1 MSDLFD
7 LMDDGKKNKKKMMPI
22 DAYERPPPSQNWQ
35 QNNNTNTN
43 TNQLSSQSKPFEFK
57 KTAEAFVPSTNS
69 RTLAEVANDCEG
81 TSVVCAAVVD
91 DDVDDNNNDEGEDEE
106 KRHALTAKVAK
117 SLSIGGTASDF
128 TSTDQQ
134 QQIIANSNNEQK
146 LKEEQERKQEKEE
159 MKQKQEEQ
167 KRAREQERKQEAERE
182 EKLLMEELEKNGS
195 GDEREHLNL
204 VFIGHVDAGKSTI
217 GGQILYLSGQVD
229 QRVIEKYE
237 KEAKDKNRDSW
248 YMAYIMDTSEE
259 ERAKGKTVEVGKAHF
274 ATDKKRY
281 TVLDAPGHK
290 NYVPNMIAGAAQA
303 DVGVLVIAA
312 RKGEFETGFEK
323 GGQTREHAQLAKTLG
338 VTKLVVVV
346 NKMDDPSVMWDKKR
360 FDEVYTKLIP
370 FLKACGYKEKDITF
384 VPISGL
390 KGTNLKDVVSKEECA
405 WYTGK
410 SFFATLDDLE
420 PMDRDPNA
428 PFRMPVMDK
437 YSEMGCM
444 IMGKTES
451 GACRVGQK
459 LTLMPGKIDCKIEK
473 LWRDEDECNVCKAGE
488 NVRMKITGVDEKDIH
503 AGMLLSHPLKL
514 PYVTQEIECQ
524 LAIVELLDHKSIFST
539 GYNCIIHIHS
549 VTEEIEVK
557 KLISEMDPKTRQPKL
572 TKCKYLKSGSI
583 GVVRISI
590 ATPICVEKFSD
601 IPQLG
606 RFTLR
611 DEGKTIAIGK
621 VLRIKPKSDEIDNMS
636 RGD

>member
-7 LMDDGKKNKKKMMPI
+7 AFGGDGGGKGKNKTMPQ
-22 DAYERPPPSQNWQ
+22 PPPMPPKGVGG
-35 QNNNTNTN
+35 
-43 TNQLSSQSKPFEFK
+43 SSVSADAKPFEFK
-57 KTAEAFVPSTNS
+57 ATASAFVPGGGGGGGGGGEEEE
-69 RTLAEVANDCEG
+69 RGEEQQRARE
-81 TSVVCAAVVD
+81 D
-91 DDVDDNNNDEGEDEE
+91 DDGSEH
-106 KRHALTAKVAK
+106 RQQAQTAAASTVAQKVAK
-117 SLSIGGTASDF
+117 TLTIGGDSGSD
-128 TSTDQQ
+128 SALSQM
-134 QQIIANSNNEQK
+134 AEREQK
-146 LKEEQERKQEKEE
+146 LKEEQQRKEEKEE
-159 MKQKQEEQ
+159 A
-167 KRAREQERKQEAERE
+167 KRLLQAEKERKDLERRKEAEKE
-182 EKLLMEELEKNGS
+182 EKQLMEELANSKDVDN
-195 GDEREHLNL
+195 REHLNL

-237 KEAKDKNRDSW
+237 REAKDKNRDSW

-274 ATDKKRY
+274 ATEKKRY

-346 NKMDDPSVMWDKKR
+346 NKMDDPSVKWDKKR

-370 FLKACGYKEKDITF
+370 FLKVCGYKEKDITF

-390 KGTNLKDVVSKEECA
+390 KGTNVRDLVPKSECD

-410 SFFATLDDLE
+410 SFFDTLDDLE

-437 YSEMGCM
+437 YAEMGCM
-444 IMGKTES
+444 VMGKTES

-459 LTLMPGKIDCKIEK
+459 VTLMPGRIDCKIEK
-473 LWRDEDECNVCKAGE
+473 LWQDEDDVSICKCGE
-488 NVRMKITGVDEKDIH
+488 NVRMKLSGVDEKDIH
-503 AGMLLSHPLKL
+503 PGMVLCPPNKL
-514 PYVTQEIECQ
+514 AFVTQEIECQ
-524 LAIVELLDHKSIFST
+524 LAIVELLEHKSIFST
-539 GYNCIIHIHS
+539 GYNAVIHIHS

-557 KLISEMDPKTRQPKL
+557 KLVSEMDPKTRKPKES
-572 TKCKYLKSGSI
+572 KCKFLKAGSI
-583 GVVRISI
+583 GVVRMTI
-590 ATPICVEKFSD
+590 AAPICVEKFSD
-601 IPQLG
+601 VPQLG

-621 VLRIKPKSDEIDNMS
+621 VLRIKPKSEEIDNMS
-636 RGD
+636 KTAGAAV

>member
-7 LMDDGKKNKKKMMPI
+7 AFDDDKKGKKKMMHAPPGGGF
-22 DAYERPPPSQNWQ
+22 ERPPPAGS
-35 QNNNTNTN
+35 NTTHSAETTTN
-43 TNQLSSQSKPFEFK
+43 LKP
-57 KTAEAFVPSTNS
+57 TASAFVPGGGGGLGGLGGAAASGAAPVPPQTVSSTLDEQ
-69 RTLAEVANDCEG
+69 RGDEEQKEEVEEVVS
-81 TSVVCAAVVD
+81 SVVQ
-91 DDVDDNNNDEGEDEE
+91 
-106 KRHALTAKVAK
+106 KVAK
-117 SLSIGGTASDF
+117 TLTIGGDSGSD
-128 TSTDQQ
+128 SALSQM
-134 QQIIANSNNEQK
+134 AEREQK
-146 LKEEQERKQEKEE
+146 LKEEQQRKEEKEE
-159 MKQKQEEQ
+159 A
-167 KRAREQERKQEAERE
+167 KRLQQMEKERKDSARKKEAEEE
-182 EKLLMEELEKNGS
+182 EKQLMEELANSKDVDS
-195 GDEREHLNL
+195 REHLNL

-237 KEAKDKNRDSW
+237 REAKDKNRDSW

-274 ATDKKRY
+274 ATEKKRY

-346 NKMDDPSVMWDKKR
+346 NKMDDPSVKWDKKR
-360 FDEVYTKLIP
+360 FDEVHTKLIP
-370 FLKACGYKEKDITF
+370 FLKICGFKEKDITF

-390 KGTNLKDVVSKEECA
+390 KGTNVKDLVSKSECD
-405 WYTGK
+405 WYSGK
-410 SFFATLDDLE
+410 SFFDTLDDLE

-428 PFRMPVMDK
+428 PFRMPVMDS
-437 YSEMGCM
+437 YAEMGCM
-444 IMGKTES
+444 VMGKTES

-459 LTLMPGKIDCKIEK
+459 LTLMPGRIDCKIEK
-473 LWRDEDECNVCKAGE
+473 LWQDEDECSICKCGE
-488 NVRMKITGVDEKDIH
+488 NVRMKLSGVDEKDIH
-503 AGMLLSHPLKL
+503 PGMVLCPPNKL
-514 PYVTQEIECQ
+514 VHVTQEIECQ

-539 GYNCIIHIHS
+539 GYNAIIHIHS

-557 KLISEMDPKTRQPKL
+557 KLVSEMDPKTRKPKES
-572 TKCKYLKSGSI
+572 KCKYLKAGSI
-583 GVVRISI
+583 GVVRITI
-590 ATPICVEKFSD
+590 AAPICVEKFSD
-601 IPQLG
+601 VPQLG

-621 VLRIKPKSDEIDNMS
+621 VLRIKPKSEEIDNMAKTS
-636 RGD
+636 TGAAGV